1 VEVVEIS
8 PSFAGKIEAVK
19 KEGFNLGAEASEL
32 SV

>member
-1 VEVVEIS
+1 VEVVEMS

-32 SV
+32 NL